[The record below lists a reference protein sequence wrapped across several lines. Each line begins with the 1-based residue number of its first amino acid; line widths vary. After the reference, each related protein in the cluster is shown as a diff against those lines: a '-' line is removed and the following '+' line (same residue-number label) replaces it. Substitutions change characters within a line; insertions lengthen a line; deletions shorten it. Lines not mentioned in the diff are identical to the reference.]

1 LVGAGEGAAVVKV
14 DEYEVK
20 EGLYYSKDYLWV
32 EIEGDKA
39 RIGLTDYAQKQL
51 RDILVVDLPEVGTEI
66 TKGEPFGSV
75 ESAKTVS
82 DLIAPLSGV
91 VEEVNEKVIDNP
103 GLINEDPYGEGWVI
117 VITPTK
123 LDEELKELMDFEAAV
138 KWHEELV
145 KG

>member
-1 LVGAGEGAAVVKV
+1 MVKV
-14 DEYEVK
+14 DDYEVK

-32 EIEGDKA
+32 EVEGDKA

-51 RDILVVDLPEVGTEI
+51 REIVYVELPEPGTEI
-66 TKGEPFGSV
+66 EKGEAFGTV

-82 DLIAPLSGV
+82 DLIAPLTGV
-91 VEEVNEKVIDNP
+91 VEEVNSAVVDNP

-123 LDEELKELMDFEAAV
+123 LDEELKDLMDFEAAV
-138 KWHEELV
+138 EWHKELI

>member
-1 LVGAGEGAAVVKV
+1 MVKV
-14 DEYEVK
+14 DDYEVK

-32 EIEGDKA
+32 EIEDGKA
-39 RIGLTDYAQKQL
+39 KIGLTDYAQKQL
-51 RDILVVDLPEVGTEI
+51 RDILVVDLPDVGTEVEQ
-66 TKGEPFGSV
+66 GEPFGSV

-91 VEEVNEKVIDNP
+91 VEEVNEAVMENP

-117 VITPTK
+117 IISPTK
-123 LDEELKELMDFEAAV
+123 LDEELKELMDFDTAV
-138 KWHEELV
+138 KWHEELI

>member
-1 LVGAGEGAAVVKV
+1 MVKV
-14 DEYEVK
+14 DDYEVK

-32 EIEGDKA
+32 ELEDGRAK
-39 RIGLTDYAQKQL
+39 IGLTDYAQKQL
-51 RDILVVDLPEVGTEI
+51 RDILVVDLPDVGTEI
-66 TKGEPFGSV
+66 EQGEPFGSV

-91 VEEVNEKVIDNP
+91 VEEVNDAVVENP

-117 VITPTK
+117 VISPTK
-123 LDEELKELMDFEAAV
+123 LDEELKELMDFDAAV
-138 KWHEELV
+138 KWHEELI

>member
-1 LVGAGEGAAVVKV
+1 VVKV
-14 DEYEVK
+14 DDYEVK

-32 EIEGDKA
+32 ELEGDKA

-51 RDILVVDLPEVGTEI
+51 RDILVVDLPEAGTEI
-66 TKGEPFGSV
+66 EKGEPFGSV

-82 DLIAPLSGV
+82 DLIAPLTGV
-91 VEEVNEKVIDNP
+91 VEEVNSAVIDNP
-103 GLINEDPYGEGWVI
+103 GLINEDPYGEGWLI
-117 VITPTK
+117 VISPTK
-123 LDEELKELMDFEAAV
+123 LNEELKELMDFDAAV

>member
-1 LVGAGEGAAVVKV
+1 VVKV
-14 DEYEVK
+14 DDYEVK

-32 EIEGDKA
+32 EVEDGKA
-39 RIGLTDYAQKQL
+39 KIGLTDYAQKQL
-51 RDILVVDLPEVGTEI
+51 RDILVVDLPEAGTEVE
-66 TKGEPFGSV
+66 KGEPFGTV

-82 DLIAPLSGV
+82 DLIAPLTGV
-91 VEEVNEKVIDNP
+91 VEEVNSAVIDNP
-103 GLINEDPYGEGWVI
+103 ALINEDPYGEGWVI

-123 LDEELKELMDFEAAV
+123 LEEELKELMDFEAAV

>member
-1 LVGAGEGAAVVKV
+1 VVKV
-14 DEYEVK
+14 DDYEVK

-32 EIEGDKA
+32 EIEDGKA
-39 RIGLTDYAQKQL
+39 KIGLTDYAQKQL
-51 RDILVVDLPEVGTEI
+51 RDILVVDLPDVGTEVEQ
-66 TKGEPFGSV
+66 GEPFGSV

-91 VEEVNEKVIDNP
+91 VEEVNDAVMENP

-117 VITPTK
+117 IISPTK
-123 LDEELKELMDFEAAV
+123 LDEELKELMDFDTAV
-138 KWHEELV
+138 KWHEELI

>member
-1 LVGAGEGAAVVKV
+1 LEGSAVVKV
-14 DEYEVK
+14 DDYEIK

-32 EIEGDKA
+32 EIEDNKA
-39 RIGLTDYAQKQL
+39 KIGLTDYAQKQL
-51 RDILVVDLPEVGTEI
+51 RDILVVDLPDPGTEI
-66 TKGEPFGSV
+66 EKGEPFGTV

-82 DLIAPLSGV
+82 DLIAPLTGV
-91 VEEVNEKVIDNP
+91 VEEVNSAVQDNP

-123 LDEELKELMDFEAAV
+123 LNEELKELMDFDAAV
-138 KWHEELV
+138 KWYEGLI

>member
-1 LVGAGEGAAVVKV
+1 VVKV
-14 DEYEVK
+14 DDYEVK

-32 EIEGDKA
+32 ELEDGRAK
-39 RIGLTDYAQKQL
+39 IGLTDYAQKQL
-51 RDILVVDLPEVGTEI
+51 RDILVVDLPDVGTEI
-66 TKGEPFGSV
+66 EQGEPFGSV

-91 VEEVNEKVIDNP
+91 VEEVNDAVVENP

-117 VITPTK
+117 VISPTK
-123 LDEELKELMDFEAAV
+123 LDEELKELMDFDAAV
-138 KWHEELV
+138 KWHEELI

>member
-1 LVGAGEGAAVVKV
+1 MVKV
-14 DEYEVK
+14 DDYEVK

-32 EIEGDKA
+32 EIEDGKA
-39 RIGLTDYAQKQL
+39 KIGLTDYAQKQL
-51 RDILVVDLPEVGTEI
+51 RDILVVDLPDVGTEVEQ
-66 TKGEPFGSV
+66 GEPFGSV

-91 VEEVNEKVIDNP
+91 VEEVNDAVMENP

-117 VITPTK
+117 IISPTK
-123 LDEELKELMDFEAAV
+123 LDEELKELMDFDTAV
-138 KWHEELV
+138 KWHEELI

>member
-1 LVGAGEGAAVVKV
+1 MVKV
-14 DEYEVK
+14 GDYEVK

-32 EIEGDKA
+32 ELEDDKA

-51 RDILVVDLPEVGTEI
+51 REILVVDLPSAGDEI

-75 ESAKTVS
+75 ESAKTIS

-91 VEEVNEKVIDNP
+91 VEEVNEKVVENP
-103 GLINEDPYGEGWVI
+103 ALINEDPYGEGWLI
-117 VITPTK
+117 IISPTK
-123 LDEELKELMDFEAAV
+123 LDEELKELMDFDAAV
-138 KWHEELV
+138 KWHEELA

>member
-1 LVGAGEGAAVVKV
+1 VVKV
-14 DEYEVK
+14 DDYEVK

-32 EIEGDKA
+32 ELEGDKA

-51 RDILVVDLPEVGTEI
+51 RDILHAELPEPGEDI
-66 TKGEPFGSV
+66 TKGEPFGTV

-91 VEEVNEKVIDNP
+91 VEEVNSAVLDNP
-103 GLINEDPYGEGWVI
+103 GLINEDPYGEGWLI

>member
-1 LVGAGEGAAVVKV
+1 MVKV
-14 DEYEVK
+14 DDYEVK

-32 EIEGDKA
+32 ELEDGKA

-51 RDILVVDLPEVGTEI
+51 RDILVVDLPDVGTEVE
-66 TKGEPFGSV
+66 KGEPFGSV

-91 VEEVNEKVIDNP
+91 VEEVNEAVVENP

-117 VITPTK
+117 VISPTK
-123 LDEELKELMDFEAAV
+123 LDEELKELMDFDAAV
-138 KWHEELV
+138 KWHEELI

>member
-1 LVGAGEGAAVVKV
+1 VVKV
-14 DEYEVK
+14 DDYEVK

-32 EIEGDKA
+32 ELEGDKA

-51 RDILVVDLPEVGTEI
+51 RDILVVDLPETGTEI
-66 TKGEPFGSV
+66 EKGEPFGSV
-75 ESAKTVS
+75 ESAKTIS

-91 VEEVNEKVIDNP
+91 VEEVNEKVVENP
-103 GLINEDPYGEGWVI
+103 ALINEDPYGEGWLI
-117 VITPTK
+117 VISPTK
-123 LDEELKELMDFEAAV
+123 LDEELKELMDFDAAV

>member
-1 LVGAGEGAAVVKV
+1 MVKV

>member
-1 LVGAGEGAAVVKV
+1 MVKV
-14 DEYEVK
+14 DDYEVK

-32 EIEGDKA
+32 EVEDGKA
-39 RIGLTDYAQKQL
+39 KIGLTDYAQKQL
-51 RDILVVDLPEVGTEI
+51 RDILVVDLPEAGTEVE
-66 TKGEPFGSV
+66 KGEPFGTV

-82 DLIAPLSGV
+82 DLIAPLTGV
-91 VEEVNEKVIDNP
+91 VEEVNSAVIDNP
-103 GLINEDPYGEGWVI
+103 ALINEDPYGEGWVI

-123 LDEELKELMDFEAAV
+123 LEEELKELMDFEAAV

>member
-1 LVGAGEGAAVVKV
+1 VVKV
-14 DEYEVK
+14 DDYEIK
-20 EGLYYSKDYLWV
+20 EGLYYSKDWLWV
-32 EIEGDKA
+32 EIEDNKA
-39 RIGLTDYAQKQL
+39 KIGLTDYAQKQL
-51 RDILVVDLPEVGTEI
+51 KDILVVELPEPGTEI
-66 TKGEPFGSV
+66 EKGEAFGTV

-82 DLIAPLSGV
+82 DLIAPLTGV
-91 VEEVNEKVIDNP
+91 VEEVNSAVVDNP

-138 KWHEELV
+138 KWYKEQIE

>member
-1 LVGAGEGAAVVKV
+1 MVKV
-14 DEYEVK
+14 DDYEVK

-32 EIEGDKA
+32 EVEDGKA
-39 RIGLTDYAQKQL
+39 KIGITDYAQKQL
-51 RDILVVDLPEVGTEI
+51 RDILYTELPEPGEDV
-66 TKGEPFGSV
+66 TKGEPFGTV

-82 DLIAPLSGV
+82 DLIAPLTGV
-91 VEEVNEKVIDNP
+91 VEEVNSAVLDNP
-103 GLINEDPYGEGWVI
+103 GLINEDPYGEGWLI

>member
-1 LVGAGEGAAVVKV
+1 MVKV
-14 DEYEVK
+14 DDYEVK

-32 EIEGDKA
+32 ELEGDKA

-51 RDILVVDLPEVGTEI
+51 RDILVVDLPEAGTEI
-66 TKGEPFGSV
+66 EKGEPFGSV

-82 DLIAPLSGV
+82 DLIAPLTGV
-91 VEEVNEKVIDNP
+91 VEEVNSAVIDNP
-103 GLINEDPYGEGWVI
+103 GLINEDPYGEGWLI
-117 VITPTK
+117 VISPTK
-123 LDEELKELMDFEAAV
+123 LNEELKELMDFDAAV

>member
-1 LVGAGEGAAVVKV
+1 M
-14 DEYEVK
+14 DDYEVK

-32 EIEGDKA
+32 ELEDGKA

-51 RDILVVDLPEVGTEI
+51 RDILVVDLPDVGTEI
-66 TKGEPFGSV
+66 EKGEPFGSV

-91 VEEVNEKVIDNP
+91 VEEVNDAVMENP

-117 VITPTK
+117 IISPTK
-123 LDEELKELMDFEAAV
+123 LDEELKELMDFDTAV
-138 KWHEELV
+138 KWHEELI

>member
-1 LVGAGEGAAVVKV
+1 M
-14 DEYEVK
+14 DDYEVK

-32 EIEGDKA
+32 ELEDGKA

-51 RDILVVDLPEVGTEI
+51 RDILVVDLPDVGTEI
-66 TKGEPFGSV
+66 EKGEPFGSV

-91 VEEVNEKVIDNP
+91 VEEVNEAVVDNP

-117 VITPTK
+117 VVSPTK
-123 LDEELKELMDFEAAV
+123 LDEELKELMDFDAAV

>member
-1 LVGAGEGAAVVKV
+1 MVKV

-138 KWHEELV
+138 KWHKELV

>member
-1 LVGAGEGAAVVKV
+1 MKV
-14 DEYEVK
+14 DDYEIK
-20 EGLYYSKDYLWV
+20 EGLYYSKDWLWV
-32 EIEGDKA
+32 EIEDNKA
-39 RIGLTDYAQKQL
+39 KIGLTDYAQKQL
-51 RDILVVDLPEVGTEI
+51 KDILVVELPEPGTEI
-66 TKGEPFGSV
+66 EKGEAFGTV

-82 DLIAPLSGV
+82 DLIAPLTGV
-91 VEEVNEKVIDNP
+91 VEEVNSAVVDNP

-138 KWHEELV
+138 KWYKEQIE